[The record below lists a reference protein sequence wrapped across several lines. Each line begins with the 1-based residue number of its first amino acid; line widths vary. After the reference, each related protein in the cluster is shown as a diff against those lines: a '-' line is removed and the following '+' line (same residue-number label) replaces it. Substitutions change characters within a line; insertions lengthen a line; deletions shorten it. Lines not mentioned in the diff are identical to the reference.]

1 MLPAMCC
8 LGLFSIGTATSKNA
22 TSIFVT
28 RFFGGVFGSAPVSN
42 VAAAIGDIWLP
53 KDRGNAMSLYALC
66 VVGGPTLGPLIG
78 SALVVNPHLSWR
90 WTMYIEAIWTF
101 ATVALV
107 YVCMP
112 EMYAPILLKRKAIK
126 LRKDTGNEMY
136 HHPHEDVKI
145 DFKSIIIKHLARH
158 LLMLFMEPMV
168 ACIGKHHLSD

>member
-1 MLPAMCC
+1 MCC

-28 RFFGGVFGSAPVSN
+28 RFFGGVFGSAPVAN

-78 SALVVNPHLSWR
+78 SALVVNPHLGWR

-107 YVCMP
+107 YVCLP

-126 LRKDTGNEMY
+126 LRKDTGNERY
-136 HHPHEDVKI
+136 HHPHENIKI
-145 DFKSIIIKHLARH
+145 DFKSIVTKHLARP
-158 LLMLFMEPMV
+158 LLMLFTEPMV
-168 ACIGKHHLSD
+168 ACIGKHHLSA